1 MNWILFCVLT
11 AFVIYLVYN
20 GVALK
25 MFGVPKSLSMTYY
38 LFEEKKKKL
47 GIVFPI
53 MMLSMAFLLLPAW
66 LEISALSNLQ
76 FTAFLAAGG
85 IMFTGAAP
93 AFKSSS
99 LEKKVHTGSAVVAA
113 IFATLWVIFVAKMWY
128 LILIWILSL
137 ALHAYTTK
145 TVKSSY
151 IYWFETVAFMST
163 FMSIILFL
171 I

>member
-1 MNWILFCVLT
+1 MNWILFCVVA

-53 MMLSMAFLLLPAW
+53 MMLSIAFLLLPAW

-93 AFKSSS
+93 AFQSSS

-137 ALHAYTTK
+137 SLHAYTTK

>member
-1 MNWILFCVLT
+1 
-11 AFVIYLVYN
+11 
-20 GVALK
+20 

-38 LFEEKKKKL
+38 LFEEKKSKL

-93 AFKSSS
+93 AFNSSK

-113 IFATLWVIFVAKMWY
+113 IFAMLWVIFVANMWY
-128 LILIWILSL
+128 MIALWLLIILST
-137 ALHAYTTK
+137 AFASYTF
-145 TVKSSY
+145 KSSY

-163 FMSIILFL
+163 FTSILAFL

>member
-1 MNWILFCVLT
+1 MNWILFCVFT

-20 GVALK
+20 SVALK

-38 LFEEKKKKL
+38 LFEEKKKNL

-93 AFKSSS
+93 AFQSSD
-99 LEKKVHTGSAVVAA
+99 LEEKVHTGSAVVAA

-137 ALHAYTTK
+137 ALQAYITK

>member
-1 MNWILFCVLT
+1 MNWILFCVFA
-11 AFVIYLVYN
+11 AFVIYLIYN
-20 GVALK
+20 SVVFK

-53 MMLSMAFLLLPAW
+53 MMVSLSILLMPAL
-66 LEISALSNLQ
+66 LEISAFSNLQ
-76 FTAFLAAGG
+76 FTAFLAIGN
-85 IMFTGAAP
+85 IMLTGFAP
-93 AFKSSS
+93 TFKSSD
-99 LEKKVHTGSAVVAA
+99 LENKVHTGSAIVAA
-113 IFATLWVIFVAKMWY
+113 IFAMLWVIFVAKMWY

-137 ALHAYTTK
+137 ALQAYITK

>member
-1 MNWILFCVLT
+1 MNWILTCVLA

-20 GVALK
+20 AVALK

-93 AFKSSS
+93 AFQSSD

-128 LILIWILSL
+128 IILIWLLSL
-137 ALHAYTTK
+137 ALQAYITK

>member
-1 MNWILFCVLT
+1 MNWILFCVFT

-20 GVALK
+20 SVALK

-38 LFEEKKKKL
+38 LFEEKKKNL

-93 AFKSSS
+93 AFQSSD
-99 LEKKVHTGSAVVAA
+99 LEEKVHTGSAVVAA

-137 ALHAYTTK
+137 ALQAYITK

-151 IYWFETVAFMST
+151 IYWIETVAFMST